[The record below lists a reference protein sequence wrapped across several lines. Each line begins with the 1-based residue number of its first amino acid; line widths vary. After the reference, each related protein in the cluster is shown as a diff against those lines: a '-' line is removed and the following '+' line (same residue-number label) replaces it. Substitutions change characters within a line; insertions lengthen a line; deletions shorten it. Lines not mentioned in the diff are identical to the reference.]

1 MTSRD
6 AVLLAVSADTVESH
20 CAFAEQLGAPFRLLA
35 DPGLDAVAAY
45 GVELKI
51 RDMTIAK
58 RATFVIDPDG
68 KIAWLD
74 RDFPV
79 PQTLAGSDLVAAL
92 DGVLAKRIEAAVAKE
107 KDETAKALKLLFLR
121 AVAALAAEDAKAL
134 RPLLLE
140 TGDGETDAAK
150 AMIADF
156 RTGEGPR
163 PSVFDLVD
171 PAKIEIAA
179 DKEGLFDVSAK
190 TGRDAPSRISLAVK
204 RTDDGYRVRALRTST
219 SK

>member
-1 MTSRD
+1 M
-6 AVLLAVSADTVESH
+6 ESH
-20 CAFAEQLGAPFRLLA
+20 CAFAEKLGAPFRLLA

-51 RDMTIAK
+51 RDLTIAK

-92 DGVLAKRIEAAVAKE
+92 DEVLAKRIDAAVAKE
-107 KDETAKALKLLFLR
+107 KDAETKARKLLFLR
-121 AVAALAAEDAKAL
+121 AVSALATRDAKAL
-134 RPLLLE
+134 RPLIL
-140 TGDGETDAAK
+140 DADEAPVDPAK
-150 AMIADF
+150 AMIAAFD
-156 RTGEGPR
+156 TGEGAR

-171 PAKIEIAA
+171 PAKIGFAA
-179 DKEGLFDVSAK
+179 DKDGLFEVSAK
-190 TGRDAPSRISLAVK
+190 TGRETPSRISLAVK
-204 RTDDGYRVRALRTST
+204 RTDDGYRILSLRTTT